1 LTANQSCVKTRKCLR
16 FKISARAPLGT
27 PNKSTGR
34 FAAVCTKAINVAEVV
49 SEVIIQAAATSLV
62 YMQTLA
68 TNHVDQSARKTGN
81 DFSGASHPGTLVVGR
96 IFIRMTLIL
105 LEQHHFC

>member
-1 LTANQSCVKTRKCLR
+1 LR

-62 YMQTLA
+62 YMQMLA
-68 TNHVDQSARKTGN
+68 TSHVDHRARKTGN
-81 DFSGASHPGTLVVGR
+81 DFSGANHPGTLLGSRVFML
-96 IFIRMTLIL
+96 INPIL
-105 LEQHHFC
+105 LELYKWRIATHALMVLQAYL